1 MCASLMSSSVEHSS
15 RPSGFW
21 KGLEAKKREEEREG
35 EERIGGVKLTR
46 MEPEME
52 RSHME
57 EEQR

>member
-1 MCASLMSSSVEHSS
+1 MEHSS

-21 KGLEAKKREEEREG
+21 KGLEAKKREKEREG

-46 MEPEME
+46 MEPEVE

-57 EEQR
+57 EEEQW